1 MAHLAGLHQRGQ
13 RVQLLGDAAVR
24 AVLRRVQVQRAE
36 ERHVAV
42 RPVDLVEVDDIGLQP
57 LQAGVAG
64 LRDLGRRE
72 VGAAV
77 AHPVHV
83 ARGSGH
89 LGRQHDALA
98 HSGAA
103 REPVADD
110 GLGGAVGLAPRRHRV
125 HLGRVDE
132 VDAAG
137 HGVVQQGM
145 GFGLGHL
152 FAKGHGAQ
160 ANFRDFQAAAA
171 HAGTGPQQVGEDFG
185 DVVNFPLPD
194 DMLDLID
201 MGIEVIDEIND
212 LLADTLQEYIAKIG
226 VPLSEVTLLAP
237 IQKPRKNIIGI
248 GLNYTEHVAESART
262 LDTTGKLPQK
272 PIIFSKPPTTVTATN
287 TQIIKNTKLT
297 TQLDWEVELAVVIG
311 KTGKYVPKTEA
322 MDYVFGYTVINDI
335 SARDCRR
342 EGQWI
347 VSKGQDTF
355 APMGP
360 YLVTKD
366 EIENPHNLNLSLKV
380 NGVEKQNANTK
391 FMLFNI
397 NDLIEDLSTVFTIE
411 PGDIIA
417 TGTPSG
423 VGAGRDPQ
431 EWLYEGDVIEATV
444 EKIGTLVN
452 KVKEI

>member
-1 MAHLAGLHQRGQ
+1 MKLLTYKTADTEPRLGFLHNN
-13 RVQLLGDAAVR
+13 
-24 AVLRRVQVQRAE
+24 QVI
-36 ERHVAV
+36 
-42 RPVDLVEVDDIGLQP
+42 D
-57 LQAGVAG
+57 
-64 LRDLGRRE
+64 
-72 VGAAV
+72 
-77 AHPVHV
+77 
-83 ARGSGH
+83 
-89 LGRQHDALA
+89 
-98 HSGAA
+98 
-103 REPVADD
+103 
-110 GLGGAVGLAPRRHRV
+110 
-125 HLGRVDE
+125 
-132 VDAAG
+132 
-137 HGVVQQGM
+137 M
-145 GFGLGHL
+145 
-152 FAKGHGAQ
+152 
-160 ANFRDFQAAAA
+160 
-171 HAGTGPQQVGEDFG
+171 EDFG
-185 DVVNFPLPD
+185 DISNFPLPN

-201 MGIEVIDEIND
+201 LGFEIIEEI
-212 LLADTLQEYIAKIG
+212 TEMIAETPENFFEEISYEM
-226 VPLSEVTLLAP
+226 SEVTLLAP
-237 IQKPRKNIIGI
+237 IEKPRKNIIGI

-297 TQLDWEVELAVVIG
+297 SQLDWEVELAVVIG
-311 KTGKYVPKTEA
+311 KKGKYVTNA
-322 MDYVFGYTVINDI
+322 DALDYVFGYTVINDI

-380 NGVEKQNANTK
+380 NGVEKQNSNTQ

-397 NDLIEDLSTVFTIE
+397 NDLIEDLSIVFTLE

-431 EWLYEGDVIEATV
+431 EWMHDGDVVEATV
-444 EKIGTLVN
+444 EGIGTIVN
-452 KVKEI
+452 TVKET